1 MTHKFRQPLIK
12 GCLLVFFSAP
22 ALAGDWNVHFLDVGY
37 GDAIIIE
44 RPDGHV
50 TLIDAGSRPAAENI
64 KEFLKSKGIAGIDA
78 VVLTHPHENHC
89 GGLAGLTPLVRAPE
103 IFFNGDTG
111 GDEICAG
118 ILETLRRAGRTIKT
132 VKAGDVIY
140 EGRDHLLK
148 VLHPYVLG
156 PGTNDNS
163 LVLWLKA
170 EGKGFLFTADIGML
184 GQAALVREFPFVSQA
199 HAVQVPHHGGAVIPS
214 WKANFP
220 RAVFIMSTGK
230 NPYGL
235 PSKETLN
242 ALTGKLYR
250 TDQGAITLTSKGKE
264 ISIVQHP

>member
-1 MTHKFRQPLIK
+1 MSLIS
-12 GCLLVFFSAP
+12 LSLPFFLFILAFFSAP
-22 ALAGDWNVHFLDVGY
+22 ALAGDWNIHFLDVGY
-37 GDAIIIE
+37 GDAIIIK
-44 RPDGHV
+44 RPDGHA
-50 TLIDAGSRPAAENI
+50 TLIDAGSKAAAVNI
-64 KEFLKSKGIAGIDA
+64 KEFLGEKGIFAVNT

-89 GGLAGLTPLVRAPE
+89 GGLEGLAPIIKANE
-103 IFFNGDTG
+103 LFFNGDTG
-111 GDEICAG
+111 GDEACGG
-118 ILETLRRAGRTIKT
+118 ILEAVGMAIKT
-132 VKAGDVIY
+132 VRAGDVIY
-140 EGRDHLLK
+140 EGRDYLLK
-148 VLHPYVLG
+148 VLHPSVLG

-170 EGKGFLFTADIGML
+170 EGKGFLFTADIGTVQ
-184 GQAALVREFPFVSQA
+184 QAALVREFPFISQA
-199 HAVQVPHHGGAVIPS
+199 HAVQVPHHGDAVIPS

-242 ALTGKLYR
+242 ALAGKLYR